1 MQDDLERCSSL
12 ASLDLQ
18 AWPGN
23 HLNLQAWPGNPWEM
37 GLLLKCLEMVSP
49 ICSSSIFSW
58 KGKIINNV
66 IKEDIYLSI
75 HKFINPNIY
84 LSKNLHIQ
92 EFIYLIIN
100 LSRYLS
106 SNIYWPGYLSIQIS
120 IKPDIYLS
128 KYLSIFLS
136 IYLKL
141 SKLIVLSRL

>member
-37 GLLLKCLEMVSP
+37 GLLLKCLDMVSP

-75 HKFINPNIY
+75 HKSIYPNIY

-106 SNIYWPGYLSIQIS
+106 SKISIDPDIYQSRFLSSQIS
-120 IKPDIYLS
+120 IYPNIYP
-128 KYLSIFLS
+128 SIFLS
-136 IYLKL
+136 TW
-141 SKLIVLSRL
+141 SWVSW